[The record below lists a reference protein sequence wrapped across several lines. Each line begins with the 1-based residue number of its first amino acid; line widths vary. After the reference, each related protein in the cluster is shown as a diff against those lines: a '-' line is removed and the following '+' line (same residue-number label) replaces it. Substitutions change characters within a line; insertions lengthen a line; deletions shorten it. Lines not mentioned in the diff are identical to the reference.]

1 MVTRPGSLSVRLLV
15 STTLVLLAAF
25 AGTIAL
31 LDALFRQASE
41 DAIRDVL
48 EVQVLTLIGLAE
60 PGSDGTLAMPADLP
74 ETRLNTLSS
83 GLYAEIAD
91 PVGER
96 VWRSPSAVGLNLA
109 AGLSVDSGERLYER
123 RLLSDGTEALVLG
136 IGITWEL
143 VGDATYGFQVYVG
156 EDLAGYY
163 RQLTRFRQQMFGW
176 FAAVMVALIA
186 TIGFLLRRNLRPLN
200 RMERQIIAIEQGR
213 VEMLDEDYPRELAGV
228 ARNMNALVR
237 SERQRITRFRTTMDD
252 LAHSLKTPL
261 AVIRTELDTREP
273 EAEVLRDQVVR
284 MQGVVDYQL
293 RRAAATGPRTLAPK
307 PVKLAPVCREVASSL
322 RKIHQ
327 QKAVHCEVSVP
338 DGATYPAEQG
348 DLYELIGNL
357 LDNAWKWC
365 RERVT
370 IEITEDSSADDHALV
385 VTVTDDGPGIP
396 SDDIDDV
403 LHRGHRASR
412 AANGLR
418 GDVPGQGIGL
428 AVVAEIVELYGGGL
442 NIASPD
448 TTSDTSGTRIEV
460 RLPRRIPGSNRRNA
474 GAQGRVETP

>member
-1 MVTRPGSLSVRLLV
+1 MARRPRSLSVRLLV
-15 STTLVLLAAF
+15 STTFVLLATF

-60 PGSDGTLAMPADLP
+60 PGADGNLLLPTDLP
-74 ETRLNTLSS
+74 ETRLNSLSS
-83 GLYAEIAD
+83 GLFAEIVD
-91 PVGER
+91 PVGKR
-96 VWRSPSAVGLNLA
+96 VWRSPSTVGVDLA
-109 AGLSVDSGERLYER
+109 GGVTVGSGQRLYER
-123 RLLSDGTEALVLG
+123 RRLSDGTEALVLG

-143 VGDATYGFQVYVG
+143 VGDASYGFQVFVG
-156 EDLAGYY
+156 EDLAAYN
-163 RQLTRFRQQMFGW
+163 RQLMRFRQQLFGW

-186 TIGFLLRRNLRPLN
+186 TIWLLLRRGLRPLN
-200 RMERQIIAIEQGR
+200 RMEREIAAIETGD
-213 VEMLDEDYPRELAGV
+213 VELIGEDYPRELVGV

-237 SERQRITRFRTTMDD
+237 SERQRIARFRTTMDD

-261 AVIRTELDTREP
+261 AVFRTELDTRDP
-273 EAEVLRDQVVR
+273 DPDVLHEQVAR

-307 PVKLAPVCREVASSL
+307 PVRLVPICREVASSL
-322 RKIHQ
+322 RKIHTEKDVQ
-327 QKAVHCEVSVP
+327 FDMTVP
-338 DGATYPAEQG
+338 DGIEYRAEQG

-365 RERVT
+365 HTRVG
-370 IEITEDSSADDHALV
+370 IDVAESDADAGRDVV

-396 SDDIDDV
+396 ADQVRDV
-403 LHRGHRASR
+403 LNRGHRAGSQDDD
-412 AANGLR
+412 LR

-428 AVVAEIVELYGGGL
+428 AVVAEIVNLYGGELKIGP
-442 NIASPD
+442 AD
-448 TTSDTSGTRIEV
+448 AGAGTCVEV
-460 RLPRRIPGSNRRNA
+460 RLPVSR
-474 GAQGRVETP
+474 T